1 MPFPFTQIC
10 RILGH
15 DGKPDV
21 VAPLVKRTEAGAPY
35 CREPKIE
42 ALLGEL
48 EALPRAEL
56 VARCVIT
63 NRSDP
68 GYVPSECLMYF
79 VRASRGDNSDAHF
92 ERLYQVLA
100 LRVLRA
106 LPRGKSA
113 AGDKT
118 LVSLRDT
125 NIREIAFDRFKV
137 MLAEDRQTPSD
148 ALDYYEIRFDGAV
161 ANLRRDARKKVLR
174 EESRTAPME
183 FDEETNEFSAEIER
197 AAGSFDLPDVR
208 EFEKED
214 FRSRLEAAIDK
225 LPPNQSR
232 VIAMLLKDVPFDSKD
247 PDAMTIAKVLG
258 KSEKTVRNYRDRA
271 VAALRAALREDGDR

>member
-1 MPFPFTQIC
+1 M
-10 RILGH
+10 
-15 DGKPDV
+15 
-21 VAPLVKRTEAGAPY
+21 VAPLVKRTETGAPY
-35 CREPKIE
+35 SRVPKIE

-48 EALPRAEL
+48 GALPRAEL
-56 VARCVIT
+56 VARCAIT

-79 VRASRGDNSDAHF
+79 VRASRRDNSDAHF
-92 ERLYQVLA
+92 ERLYQILA

-106 LPRGKSA
+106 LPLGKTA

-125 NIREIAFDRFKV
+125 NIREIAFDRLKV

-174 EESRTAPME
+174 EDSRTTPLE
-183 FDEETNEFSAEIER
+183 FDQETNELSAEVER
-197 AAGSFDLPDVR
+197 AAGSFDLPEAS

-214 FRSRLEAAIDK
+214 FRSRLEAAIDN

-247 PDAMTIAKVLG
+247 PDAMTIAKALG
-258 KSEKTVRNYRDRA
+258 KSEKTARNYRDRA
-271 VAALRAALREDGDR
+271 VAALRAALREEGDR